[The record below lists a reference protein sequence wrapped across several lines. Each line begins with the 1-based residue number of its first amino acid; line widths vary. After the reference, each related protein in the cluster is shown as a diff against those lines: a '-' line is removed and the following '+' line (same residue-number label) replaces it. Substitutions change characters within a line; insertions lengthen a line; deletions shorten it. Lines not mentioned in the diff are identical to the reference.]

1 MSRWRKM
8 GWIGL
13 LYFAEGLPFGI
24 AKEVWPVYFR
34 LHGVSLTDIGLMSL
48 LGLPWTLKVF
58 WSPLID
64 RFGERTQWITG
75 CLLTLAVLTALMPI
89 FDPASVTLLFW
100 VVLLAF
106 TVAAATQD
114 VAIDAYT
121 VGLVERGEEGDANGV
136 RVSTYRVALIV
147 SGGGLVVLSQWFNW
161 SVLYWVA
168 AAMFVALAVIVRA
181 APHQPRATTQ
191 TEWLAPVWHW
201 LARPG
206 VIAVAAFILLY
217 KLGDA
222 AMGPMVKP
230 FWLDRGL
237 SAGEIGLV
245 STSFGMGATIAG
257 ALVGGRI
264 TSTWGIFASLL
275 LLGLAQAASNLGY
288 TTVALL
294 DPPAPQV
301 SVNSLGDVIAG
312 LQEPARAMIYTASMI
327 ESFCSGLGSAAFM
340 SFLMNICEKQHAAVQ
355 YALLS
360 ALFAFSR
367 DVAGAA
373 SGWATTRLGYGSYF
387 ALTFALAFPALA
399 ILPFTRSWIKEAPR
413 ST

>member
-8 GWIGL
+8 GWIGV

-58 WSPLID
+58 WSPLVD

-75 CLLTLAVLTALMPI
+75 CLLALGFLTALMPL
-89 FDPASVTLLFW
+89 FDPASMTTLFW

-106 TVAAATQD
+106 TVVAATQD

-121 VGLVERGEEGDANGV
+121 VGMVQPGEEGDANGI

-147 SGGGLVVLSQWFNW
+147 TGGGLVVLSQWFDW
-161 SVLYWVA
+161 SVLYGVA
-168 AAMFVALAVIVRA
+168 AVMFIVLALTVRA
-181 APHQPRATTQ
+181 APHQPRAATQ
-191 TEWLAPVWHW
+191 AEWLSPIWHW
-201 LARPG
+201 MARPG
-206 VIAVAAFILLY
+206 VVAVAAFILLY

-222 AMGPMVKP
+222 SMGPMVKP

-237 SAGEIGLV
+237 SAAEIGLV

-264 TSTWGIFASLL
+264 TSTWGIFASLW

-301 SVNSLGDVIAG
+301 SVNSIGDVIAG

-399 ILPFTRSWIKEAPR
+399 ILPFARSWIREAPR
-413 ST
+413 A

>member
-1 MSRWRKM
+1 MTRWRKM
-8 GWIGL
+8 GWIGV

-58 WSPLID
+58 WSPLVD

-75 CLLTLAVLTALMPI
+75 CLLMLGVLTAFMPL
-89 FDPASVTLLFW
+89 FDPSSMTLAFW
-100 VVLLAF
+100 VLLLAF
-106 TVAAATQD
+106 TVVAATQD

-147 SGGGLVVLSQWFNW
+147 TGGGLVVLSQWFNW

-168 AAMFVALAVIVRA
+168 AAMFFALALVMRA
-181 APHQPRATTQ
+181 APHQPRAPSQ
-191 TEWLAPVWHW
+191 TEWLAPIWHW

-206 VIAVAAFILLY
+206 VVAVAAFILLY

-222 AMGPMVKP
+222 SMGPMVKP

-245 STSFGMGATIAG
+245 STTFGMGATIAG

-264 TSTWGIFASLL
+264 TSTVGIFASLL
-275 LLGLAQAASNLGY
+275 VLGLAQAASNLGY
-288 TTVALL
+288 TAVALL
-294 DPPAPQV
+294 DPPRPQV
-301 SVNSLGDVIAG
+301 TVSTLADAIAG
-312 LQEPARAMIYTASMI
+312 LQEPARAMIYSASMI

-340 SFLMNICEKQHAAVQ
+340 SFLMNVCEKQHAAVQ

-387 ALTFALAFPALA
+387 ALTFMLAFPALA
-399 ILPFTRSWIKEAPR
+399 LLPFTRGWIREAER
-413 ST
+413 R

>member
-1 MSRWRKM
+1 MTRWRKM
-8 GWIGL
+8 GWIGV

-58 WSPLID
+58 WSPLVD
-64 RFGERTQWITG
+64 RFGERTHWITG
-75 CLLTLAVLTALMPI
+75 CLLMLGLLTAFMPLFDPTSMTLA
-89 FDPASVTLLFW
+89 FW
-100 VVLLAF
+100 VLLLAF
-106 TVAAATQD
+106 TVVAATQD

-147 SGGGLVVLSQWFNW
+147 TGGGLVVLSQWFNW
-161 SVLYWVA
+161 AVLYWVA
-168 AAMFVALAVIVRA
+168 AAMFSALAVLMRA
-181 APHQPRATTQ
+181 APHQPRSPSQ

-201 LARPG
+201 MARPG

-222 AMGPMVKP
+222 SMGPMVKP

-245 STSFGMGATIAG
+245 STTFGMGATIAG

-264 TSTWGIFASLL
+264 TSTVGIFASLL

-288 TTVALL
+288 TAVALL
-294 DPPAPQV
+294 DPPRPQV
-301 SVNSLGDVIAG
+301 TVVSFADVIAG
-312 LQEPARAMIYTASMI
+312 LQEPARAMIYGASMI

-387 ALTFALAFPALA
+387 ALTFVLAFPALA
-399 ILPFTRSWIKEAPR
+399 LLPFTRGWIREAER
-413 ST
+413 R